1 MTKSKAKIS
10 TFSHHKSHFVDG
22 QSFGGDDTNLSAC
35 LHRIIDLEESDKE
48 TINLLVFLF
57 MQFLSR
63 ADQAFPSEEKPLVK
77 MQSIVLKHLNL
88 LLGYSQI
95 EKTFHVT
102 PNRMR

>member
-1 MTKSKAKIS
+1 MLNGIFLVHSKCI
-10 TFSHHKSHFVDG
+10 DG
-22 QSFGGDDTNLSAC
+22 HLHSFGGPFDETNLTGC

-48 TINLLVFLF
+48 TIHLLVFLL

-77 MQSIVLKHLNL
+77 TQNIVLCHLYL

-95 EKTFHVT
+95 DKSFHI
-102 PNRMR
+102 PSARLR

>member
-1 MTKSKAKIS
+1 MLI
-10 TFSHHKSHFVDG
+10 FLDG
-22 QSFGGDDTNLSAC
+22 QIQSFGGDESNLSGC

-48 TINLLVFLF
+48 TIHLLVFLL

-77 MQSIVLKHLNL
+77 MQSIVLKHLYV
-88 LLGYSQI
+88 LLGYSQVD
-95 EKTFHVT
+95 KTFYVT